1 VKLLRSRNSPR
12 PNPLAPATLIVAAAR
27 QEMRLEVDPG
37 RSLIVGRDPAADI
50 VLADTAVS
58 ARHVLIK
65 RQGPGWLV
73 SSLDDSNLACLL
85 DATGR
90 ARPIESELGLRSG
103 ELLVGECRLRL
114 YSPPS

>member
-12 PNPLAPATLIVAAAR
+12 PNPLAPATLVVVAMG
-27 QEMRLEVDPG
+27 QEMRLQVEPG
-37 RSLIVGRDPAADI
+37 RSLVVGRDPAADI
-50 VLADTAVS
+50 VLADPAVS
-58 ARHVLIK
+58 ARHALIK

-73 SSLDDSNLACLL
+73 SSLDDSNLALLL

-103 ELLVGECRLRL
+103 ELLLGESRLRL

>member
-1 VKLLRSRNSPR
+1 MKFLRTRNSPR
-12 PNPLAPATLIVAAAR
+12 PNPLAPATLVVVAMG
-27 QEMRLEVDPG
+27 QEMRLQVEPG
-37 RSLIVGRDPAADI
+37 RSFVVGRDPAADI

-58 ARHVLIK
+58 ARHALIK
-65 RQGPGWLV
+65 RQGSGWLV